1 MSSIFRQ
8 IARTSHQVSK
18 YSGDAAAF
26 QSGGVPRLAKR
37 IVRRRLTRTLFKLI
51 GNGR

>member
-37 IVRRRLTRTLFKLI
+37 LIRRQVTRTLFRAL